1 MIFYISQSTL
11 YAPSSHLSENS
22 SPLLGAPTVIK
33 FLTGYLILHAYTIY
47 LAMREPWDKP
57 TILNYL
63 SEKTGCYYILLQA
76 CSAYV

>member
-47 LAMREPWDKP
+47 LPMREPWDKP